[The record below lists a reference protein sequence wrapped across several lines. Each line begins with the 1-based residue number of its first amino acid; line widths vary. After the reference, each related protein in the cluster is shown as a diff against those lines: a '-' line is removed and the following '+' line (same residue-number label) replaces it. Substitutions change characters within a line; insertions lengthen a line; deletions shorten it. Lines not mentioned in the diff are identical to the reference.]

1 MTDPNDYFFTPSAEM
16 VKEILK
22 RQANPLVKWDA
33 KSKTIDIVSGDHQ
46 YTWERPYYIDL
57 DRIKTYALLLGWLTH
72 LLRKKWF
79 TTRHAQ
85 ELIRVWADVTGKE
98 VNVHG

>member
-1 MTDPNDYFFTPSAEM
+1 MSGDMPLDALLE
-16 VKEILK
+16 EL
-22 RQANPLVKWDA
+22 RDRHANPLVKWDA
-33 KSKTIDIVSGDHQ
+33 KSKTIDIVSVDHQ
-46 YTWERPYYIDL
+46 YTWDRPYYINL
-57 DRIKTYALLLGWLTH
+57 DRINTYALLLGWLTH

-85 ELIRVWADVTGKE
+85 ELIWTWSDVTGKE